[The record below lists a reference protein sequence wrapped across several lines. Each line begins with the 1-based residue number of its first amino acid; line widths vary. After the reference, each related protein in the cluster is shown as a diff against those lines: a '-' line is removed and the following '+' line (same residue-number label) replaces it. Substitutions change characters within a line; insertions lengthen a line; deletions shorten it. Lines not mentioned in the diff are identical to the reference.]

1 MPGLSFTSRASKAA
15 PIKGLTSAAAL
26 WLTASL
32 GTAAGCGLWQMTLAG
47 TVMTLVILSGFKRV
61 KNARVYKKVVRRKR
75 FRTPPLVK
83 MGTDQTAPP

>member
-1 MPGLSFTSRASKAA
+1 
-15 PIKGLTSAAAL
+15 
-26 WLTASL
+26 
-32 GTAAGCGLWQMTLAG
+32 MTLAG